1 VYDAKNI
8 TNANV
13 SYPSQGVYC
22 LKGLPQF
29 KSVMATATGAGNP
42 TPGNWDRVAN
52 VVYSPDGFSSTA
64 CGANTQVIITLYDV
78 GTAIASG
85 GPPAGF
91 AAGDVIVWL
100 ED

>member
-1 VYDAKNI
+1 
-8 TNANV
+8 
-13 SYPSQGVYC
+13 
-22 LKGLPQF
+22 
-29 KSVMATATGAGNP
+29 
-42 TPGNWDRVAN
+42 
-52 VVYSPDGFSSTA
+52 
-64 CGANTQVIITLYDV
+64 VIITLYDV